1 MKFVIAEGG
10 ETAVIEP
17 GTIGSMQVILAEKK
31 QVLTLPTS
39 AIHSADDKHYVYV
52 VGENN
57 MREVKWIEVG
67 LAGKDKVEIV
77 SGLVEGEKVI
87 LK

>member
-1 MKFVIAEGG
+1 
-10 ETAVIEP
+10 
-17 GTIGSMQVILAEKK
+17 
-31 QVLTLPTS
+31 
-39 AIHSADDKHYVYV
+39 
-52 VGENN
+52 